1 MALTYSWILNT
12 LTHNTHPT
20 RPHTSHARTHTHTN
34 TRALTHTTN
43 IRTTHTR
50 TLTHTTLHRGASVNK
65 LKRCQYR
72 WQPRLDSNS
81 IKHICLISFSTNFS
95 RHRKLP
101 IILPTNKVW
110 SYLHFR
116 FSFYDNSIFSSH
128 FRFCLIVKN
137 VLLCTKWQLL
147 NDKYD
152 TILEKT

>member
-20 RPHTSHARTHTHTN
+20 RPHTSH
-34 TRALTHTTN
+34 THTTH
-43 IRTTHTR
+43 TPTHAPHTP
-50 TLTHTTLHRGASVNK
+50 THALSHTPRCTGASVNK

-72 WQPRLDSNS
+72 WQPRLDFNS

-128 FRFCLIVKN
+128 FRFYLIVKK

-152 TILEKT
+152 TILENT

>member
-12 LTHNTHPT
+12 LTLNTHPT
-20 RPHTSHARTHTHTN
+20 RPHTSHAHTHQHTHSHMYHQHTHTTHTHSH
-34 TRALTHTTN
+34 THHAAPVPVSINWNGAN
-43 IRTTHTR
+43 IGDS
-50 TLTHTTLHRGASVNK
+50 RG
-65 LKRCQYR
+65 
-72 WQPRLDSNS
+72 
-81 IKHICLISFSTNFS
+81 LISFSTNFS
-95 RHRKLP
+95 RPRKLP

-152 TILEKT
+152 TILENTKF